1 MGDAGE
7 LTASGGDVHIQDGD
21 PATMPIGEVAR
32 RTGVTVPT
40 LRAWERRYGLL
51 LPVRTAGGHRRY
63 TDEDVQRVQAVLELA
78 SQGWAVG
85 AAARRVA
92 GRRPAA
98 SPTRPPV
105 DELRDRLWSALDQ
118 ALRELPAGTEA
129 SEPSGE
135 PPTTDQAESSWGAL
149 QAAGGSGSSVRAAT
163 VRQRQQT
170 AAAAGQPDWDMLQ
183 TVHQATRGLL
193 YITSA
198 REATE
203 ILAAAVHRL
212 GGSTVPADQAD
223 SWALP
228 IDLSFGEGEPLLP
241 VAEPLSLARMQLE
254 QVLPGLVE
262 DARRAVQLL
271 RRSEDKDG

>member
-1 MGDAGE
+1 V
-7 LTASGGDVHIQDGD
+7 SSQDDD
-21 PATMPIGEVAR
+21 PTTMSIGEVAR

-51 LPVRTAGGHRRY
+51 VPVRTAGGHRRY
-63 TDEDVQRVQAVLELA
+63 REEDVRRVLAVLELVR
-78 SQGWAVG
+78 QGWAVG
-85 AAARRVA
+85 AAARQVA
-92 GRRPAA
+92 GRRSAA
-98 SPTRPPV
+98 STVQPPV
-105 DELRDRLWSALDQ
+105 DDLRDRLWSALEQ
-118 ALRELPAGTEA
+118 ALRDLPTGAEAARTPGESPTTGQAEA
-129 SEPSGE
+129 SAEPLAATG
-135 PPTTDQAESSWGAL
+135 SS
-149 QAAGGSGSSVRAAT
+149 STSVRAAP
-163 VRQRQQT
+163 VRQRRQT
-170 AAAAGQPDWDMLQ
+170 TAAAGQPDREVLE

-198 REATE
+198 QEATE

-212 GGSTVPADQAD
+212 GGSTIPAGQAD

-228 IDLSFGEGEPLLP
+228 IDLSFGDGEPILP

-271 RRSEDKDG
+271 RRSEDLGG

>member
-1 MGDAGE
+1 V
-7 LTASGGDVHIQDGD
+7 SSHDGD

-40 LRAWERRYGLL
+40 LRAWEHRYGLL
-51 LPVRTAGGHRRY
+51 VPVRTPGGHRRY
-63 TDEDVQRVQAVLELA
+63 REEDVQRVLAVLELTG
-78 SQGWAVG
+78 QGWAVA

-92 GRRPAA
+92 GRASAPPA
-98 SPTRPPV
+98 RPPI
-105 DELRDRLWSALDQ
+105 DELRDRLWSALEQ
-118 ALRELPAGTEA
+118 ALRDLPAETEVARPPGESPTMGQVEA
-129 SEPSGE
+129 SAGPLEASGASGPSG
-135 PPTTDQAESSWGAL
+135 
-149 QAAGGSGSSVRAAT
+149 RAAT
-163 VRQRQQT
+163 VRQGRRT
-170 AAAAGQPDWDMLQ
+170 AAATAQSDWELLE

-198 REATE
+198 KEATE
-203 ILAAAVHRL
+203 ILAAAVQRL
-212 GGSTVPADQAD
+212 GGSTTPAGQTD

-228 IDLSFGEGEPLLP
+228 IDLSFGDGEPILP

-271 RRSEDKDG
+271 RRSEDLGG

>member
-1 MGDAGE
+1 MVVQSP
-7 LTASGGDVHIQDGD
+7 LLQGGDVSSLDD
-21 PATMPIGEVAR
+21 DLATMSIGEVAR

-63 TDEDVQRVQAVLELA
+63 REEDVRRVLAVLKLVGH
-78 SQGWAVG
+78 GWAVG
-85 AAARRVA
+85 AAARQVA
-92 GRRPAA
+92 RGSAA
-98 SPTRPPV
+98 SVARPV
-105 DELRDRLWSALDQ
+105 DELRDRLWIALEQ
-118 ALRELPAGTEA
+118 ALRDLPAGTEA
-129 SEPSGE
+129 AGPPGE
-135 PPTTDQAESSWGAL
+135 SPTTGQAEASAEPL
-149 QAAGGSGSSVRAAT
+149 AASGSSGTSVRAAP
-163 VRQRQQT
+163 VRQRRQT
-170 AAAAGQPDWDMLQ
+170 AAAGQPDREVLE

-198 REATE
+198 QEATE

-212 GGSTVPADQAD
+212 GGSTIPAGQAD

-228 IDLSFGEGEPLLP
+228 IDLSFGDGEPILP

-271 RRSEDKDG
+271 RRSEDLDG

>member
-1 MGDAGE
+1 VD
-7 LTASGGDVHIQDGD
+7 SQDGD

-63 TDEDVQRVQAVLELA
+63 SDEDVQRVLAVLELA
-78 SQGWAVG
+78 GQGWAVG
-85 AAARRVA
+85 AAARRIA
-92 GRRPAA
+92 GRKSPSSPA
-98 SPTRPPV
+98 RPPV

-118 ALRELPAGTEA
+118 ALRELPAGAEA
-129 SEPSGE
+129 PGPPGE
-135 PPTTDQAESSWGAL
+135 PPTTDQAESSPGAL
-149 QAAGGSGSSVRAAT
+149 EASGSSGSSIRAAT
-163 VRQRQQT
+163 VRQRQRT
-170 AAAAGQPDWDMLQ
+170 AAAGRQDWELLE
-183 TVHQATRGLL
+183 TVHEATRGLL

-212 GGSTVPADQAD
+212 GGSTIPASQAD
-223 SWALP
+223 SQALP
-228 IDLSFGEGEPLLP
+228 IDLSFGEGEPILP

-271 RRSEDKDG
+271 RRSEDLDG

>member
-1 MGDAGE
+1 MVVQSP
-7 LTASGGDVHIQDGD
+7 LLQGGDVSSLDD
-21 PATMPIGEVAR
+21 DLATMSIGEVAR

-63 TDEDVQRVQAVLELA
+63 REEDVRRVLAVLKLVGH
-78 SQGWAVG
+78 GWAVG
-85 AAARRVA
+85 AAARQVA
-92 GRRPAA
+92 RGSAA
-98 SPTRPPV
+98 SVARPV
-105 DELRDRLWSALDQ
+105 DELRDRLWIALEQ
-118 ALRELPAGTEA
+118 ALRDLPAGTEA
-129 SEPSGE
+129 AGPPGE
-135 PPTTDQAESSWGAL
+135 SPTTGQAEASAEPL
-149 QAAGGSGSSVRAAT
+149 AASGSSGTSVRAAP
-163 VRQRQQT
+163 VRQRRQT
-170 AAAAGQPDWDMLQ
+170 AAAAGQPDREVLE

-198 REATE
+198 QEATE

-212 GGSTVPADQAD
+212 GGSTIPAGQAD

-228 IDLSFGEGEPLLP
+228 IDLSFGDGEPILP

-271 RRSEDKDG
+271 RRSEDLDG

>member
-1 MGDAGE
+1 ME
-7 LTASGGDVHIQDGD
+7 SWLLQGGTVDSQDGD

-51 LPVRTAGGHRRY
+51 VPVRTAGGHRRY
-63 TDEDVQRVQAVLELA
+63 RDEDVQRVLAVVELTG
-78 SQGWAVG
+78 QGWAVG

-92 GRRPAA
+92 GRKSPSSPA
-98 SPTRPPV
+98 RPPV

-118 ALRELPAGTEA
+118 ALRELPPGTEA
-129 SEPSGE
+129 AAPPGE
-135 PPTTDQAESSWGAL
+135 PPTTGQAEASAGAL
-149 QAAGGSGSSVRAAT
+149 DAQGTSGSSVRAAT
-163 VRQRQQT
+163 VRQRQRT
-170 AAAAGQPDWDMLQ
+170 AAAAGEPDWEVLQ
-183 TVHQATRGLL
+183 TTHQATRGLL

-203 ILAAAVHRL
+203 ILAAAVQRL
-212 GGSTVPADQAD
+212 GGSTIPAGQAD

-228 IDLSFGEGEPLLP
+228 IDLSFGEGEPILP

-271 RRSEDKDG
+271 RRSEDVDG